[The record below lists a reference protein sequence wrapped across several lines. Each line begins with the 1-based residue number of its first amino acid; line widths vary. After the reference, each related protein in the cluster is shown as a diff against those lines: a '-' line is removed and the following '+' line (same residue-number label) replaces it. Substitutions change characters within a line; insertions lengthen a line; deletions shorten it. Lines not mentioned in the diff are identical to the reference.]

1 MRLLEFQAKRL
12 FSRNGIPV
20 PKGVLIE
27 SPDALEPLETLSFP
41 VVLKAQVPVG
51 GRGKAGGIR
60 TVTQAK
66 EAAAVA
72 KELLASNI
80 KGVPVQAV
88 LAEEQAGIE
97 RELYLAILI
106 DKQTN
111 MPIIMASATGGVDIE
126 EVTRENPEQVIKK
139 PIEPFIGLSD
149 YIVRYLGKNLGLGDY
164 LESFREIVNGTYA
177 IFRDCDASLVEINPL
192 AVTPSGLLALDA
204 KILLDEKAAFR
215 HHDLFSQLRTER
227 RQLEKGTKTKAEQL
241 AEERGI
247 TYVPLDGDVGMISDG
262 AGTGMLTLDLI
273 QDAGGQAA
281 NFCELGGL
289 AGAESMRQALEVV
302 HANPNVKVVL
312 ISLIGG
318 LTRMDEMADGIVQ
331 YLEQHGKSA
340 PLIIRMYGTQEEV
353 GKEKLRAVGIET
365 FEDLEAAVRTAVKLA
380 KES

>member
-12 FSRNGIPV
+12 FSQYGIPV

-27 SPDALEPLETLSFP
+27 SPDDLDLEKLSFP
-41 VVLKAQVPVG
+41 AVLKAQVPVG

-60 TVTQAK
+60 IVTQAK

-88 LAEEQAGIE
+88 LAEEQAEIE

-111 MPIIMASATGGVDIE
+111 MPIIMASAIGGVDIE
-126 EVTRENPEQVIKK
+126 EVAREKPEQILKK
-139 PIEPFIGLSD
+139 HIEPSVGLSD
-149 YIVRYLGKNLGLGDY
+149 YIARSLGKNLDLGDY
-164 LESFREIVNGTYA
+164 LENFREIVRQAYA

-215 HHDLFSQLRTER
+215 HHDLFTQLRAER
-227 RQLEKGTKTKAEQL
+227 RRLEKSTKTKAEQL

-273 QDAGGQAA
+273 QDAGGRAA

-318 LTRMDEMADGIVQ
+318 LTRMDEMADGVVQ
-331 YLEQHGKSA
+331 YLEQHGKSV

-353 GKEKLRAVGIET
+353 GKAKLRAVGIET

>member
-1 MRLLEFQAKRL
+1 MRLLEFQAKRI
-12 FSRNGIPV
+12 FSRYGIPV

-27 SPDALEPLETLSFP
+27 SPDGLDLEKLSFP
-41 VVLKAQVPVG
+41 AVLKAQVPVG
-51 GRGKAGGIR
+51 GRGKTGGIR
-60 TVTQAK
+60 IVTQAK

-88 LAEEQAGIE
+88 LAEEQAEIE

-126 EVTRENPEQVIKK
+126 EVARENPEQILKK
-139 PIEPFIGLSD
+139 HVEPSIGLPD
-149 YIVRYLGKNLGLGDY
+149 YVVRYLGKNLGLGDY
-164 LESFREIVNGTYA
+164 LESFREIADQAYA

-215 HHDLFSQLRTER
+215 HHDLFTQLQAEWR
-227 RQLEKGTKTKAEQL
+227 RLEKGTKTRAEQL

-273 QDAGGQAA
+273 QDAGGRAA

-318 LTRMDEMADGIVQ
+318 LTRMDEMADGVVQ
-331 YLEQHGKSA
+331 YLEQHEKSV

-353 GKEKLRAVGIET
+353 GKAKLRAVGIET
-365 FEDLEAAVRTAVKLA
+365 FEDLEAAVRAAVKLA